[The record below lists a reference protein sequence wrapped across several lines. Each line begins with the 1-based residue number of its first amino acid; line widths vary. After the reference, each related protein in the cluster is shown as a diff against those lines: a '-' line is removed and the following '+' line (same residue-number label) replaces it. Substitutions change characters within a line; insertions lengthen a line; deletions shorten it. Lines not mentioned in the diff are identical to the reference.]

1 MRLMK
6 QEQFNTKLRQ
16 SSDAEIAQ
24 MLQDERKN
32 LFMARRDSAIRQL
45 ENPRKIMQARKNVAR
60 ILTILRERELVAAK
74 GTK

>member
-1 MRLMK
+1 VRLMK